1 MRILRI
7 CSLLPGLTIWPML
20 CNKGVPPYFPR
31 HPHKRILAEL
41 RWRYHGGKDESL
53 NSPGG
58 GHRALIHRQGPHT
71 RFGARYYSGLAQQEQ
86 TFVAAGSTGS
96 VRTVKVT
103 SLLMGGDDAAF
114 TYRSNSNFLPLSQDA
129 RLAYLAR
136 KSKSFP
142 AALGPAIP
150 EHS

>member
-1 MRILRI
+1 M
-7 CSLLPGLTIWPML
+7 
-20 CNKGVPPYFPR
+20 
-31 HPHKRILAEL
+31 
-41 RWRYHGGKDESL
+41 
-53 NSPGG
+53 
-58 GHRALIHRQGPHT
+58 
-71 RFGARYYSGLAQQEQ
+71 
-86 TFVAAGSTGS
+86 AAGSTGS